1 MELGRWHGWRGTKT
15 TSVDVT
21 IRTTTPRLVSSIPV
35 HTRTRPRQTCVR
47 QTDRQSAPVPLRTV
61 LAMQGPIASG
71 VLQSAA
77 PPTGPSPCLGSS
89 SDLANKVL
97 ASLAKPAT
105 PHSTT
110 FFSSP
115 GGHSILR
122 FSSSVHN
129 IERPISA
136 IRRALRRPPPA
147 RRRPTQYG
155 DRVLPCLYAPGGT
168 LSVYLSVYMLLTKR
182 GPVVR
187 LATTAVCLSVC
198 CSMLLTKRG
207 LVVRIATTDVHEDV
221 HAIVQPAR
229 LESRHARR

>member
-1 MELGRWHGWRGTKT
+1 MPQCPFAGYWQGKARSPVAYCSQQRHRPGR
-15 TSVDVT
+15 
-21 IRTTTPRLVSSIPV
+21 
-35 HTRTRPRQTCVR
+35 
-47 QTDRQSAPVPLRTV
+47 AP
-61 LAMQGPIASG
+61 AW
-71 VLQSAA
+71 
-77 PPTGPSPCLGSS
+77 
-89 SDLANKVL
+89 DLAPTLPINKVL
-97 ASLAKPAT
+97 ASLAQPAT

-182 GPVVR
+182 GAVVR